1 MVFQKAARGVVF
13 PLAIVIIWSALSNLG
28 WLNSYIL
35 PSPLTIWNRY
45 TLLLGDGQLAKHFSA
60 SLYRVSIGFLIALA
74 IAVPVGFLLGLVPK
88 VRNYLALSLNFF
100 QQVPGIAWIPM
111 FILWLGI
118 GEESKI
124 AIIVY
129 SAFFPILLNT
139 IHGVEST
146 DIKLKEVAYTYGL
159 SKLSLLFR
167 VYLPSSAPSLCVGMR
182 LGLSFCWRSLVA
194 VELLGASKGLGYLI
208 QAGREMAQTDLI
220 FVGVLTIGLTGMLF
234 DTFFQYLEKKFFLW
248 KDVGGEE

>member
-1 MVFQKAARGVVF
+1 MLKKVAQGAIL
-13 PLAIVIIWSALSNLG
+13 PLAVVIIWASFSALG
-28 WLNSYIL
+28 WINSYIL
-35 PSPLTIWNRY
+35 PSPSTIWFRFI
-45 TLLLGDGQLAKHFSA
+45 LLLGDGQLAKHFSA
-60 SLYRVSIGFLIALA
+60 SVFRVTLGFIMALA
-74 IAVPVGFLLGLVPK
+74 IAAPVGFIIGLVPK
-88 VRNYLALSLNFF
+88 VKNYLAPSLNFF

-159 SKLSLLFR
+159 SGVALLLR
-167 VYLPSSAPSLCVGMR
+167 VYLPSSLPSLFVGMR
-182 LGLSFCWRSLVA
+182 LGLSFSWRSLVA

-208 QAGREMAQTDLI
+208 QEGREMAQPDLI
-220 FVGVLTIGLTGMLF
+220 IVGVLTIGLTGMLF
-234 DTFFQYLEKKFFLW
+234 DKLFRYLEKRFLRW
-248 KDVGGEE
+248 KDVDGEG